1 MSDKSKLP
9 EQLAFPF
16 LSEEALMHSAQVF
29 SLQEHRQ
36 VRDLNSSKDV
46 VVPKDKEKKIL
57 DRVLERAE
65 RLSWYK

>member
-16 LSEEALMHSAQVF
+16 PSEDVPLHSAQVF

-36 VRDLNSSKDV
+36 IRDSNSERDV
-46 VVPKDKEKKIL
+46 LMPKDKEKKIL